1 MLLVAQSSS
10 AYKCIYGSNCL
21 TAHQLILFYK
31 GDKFYVISVQMISI
45 EEQIG
50 EKNMLA
56 DVIKTFGL
64 SKNYNGVKA
73 LQTLD
78 LKVPKNSIFGFLGPN
93 GAGKTTAMKILLGLI
108 KPTSG
113 TGTIFDKDITTENID
128 IRARTGYMPQNFDIG
143 SLKHLTAREVL
154 RFSAKFYFKGPK
166 GRIEERIQ
174 EMLELVGLEEKADRS
189 IEGFSGGEKQRLGIA
204 QAQINYPD
212 LLILDEPTASLDPIG
227 RRDVLEVMERLRK
240 YTTIFYSTHIL
251 DDVQKVSDSVAIL
264 NNGKLVAQGPI
275 DELLAGTASTVY
287 KISLKGDTEQ
297 VHTELLQKN
306 WIAGIQETTQNGKK
320 KWKVQVTD
328 QEIAEREVLRNLL
341 SKPGII
347 VTSFHTETVELEDV
361 FLKLVED

>member
-1 MLLVAQSSS
+1 MLLAAQSCST
-10 AYKCIYGSNCL
+10 YKQFYSSNCL
-21 TAHQLILFYK
+21 ITHQVILFYK
-31 GDKFYVISVQMISI
+31 EDEFYVISVQMITT
-45 EEQIG
+45 EERIG
-50 EKNMLA
+50 EKSMNS

-73 LQTLD
+73 LKTLD

-113 TGTIFDKDITTENID
+113 TGTIFDKDIATENIE
-128 IRARTGYMPQNFDIG
+128 IRARTGYLPQNFDIG

-154 RFSAKFYFKGPK
+154 RFAAKFYFKGPK
-166 GRIEERIQ
+166 DRIEERIQ
-174 EMLELVGLEEKADRS
+174 EMLELVGLEDKADRS

-212 LLILDEPTASLDPIG
+212 LLILDEPTAALDPIG

-264 NNGKLVAQGPI
+264 NDGKLVAQGPI

-287 KISLKGDTEQ
+287 KISLKGDTDQ
-297 VHTELLQKN
+297 AYTDLFQKN
-306 WIAGIQETTQNGKK
+306 WVAGIQETTQNGKK

-328 QEIAEREVLRNLL
+328 LEKAERQLLRIVHSN
-341 SKPGII
+341 PEII
-347 VTSFHTETVELEDV
+347 VTSFHAETVELEDV

>member
-1 MLLVAQSSS
+1 MNS
-10 AYKCIYGSNCL
+10 
-21 TAHQLILFYK
+21 
-31 GDKFYVISVQMISI
+31 
-45 EEQIG
+45 
-50 EKNMLA
+50 

-73 LQTLD
+73 LQSLD
-78 LKVPKNSIFGFLGPN
+78 LRVPKNSIFGFLGPN

-108 KPTSG
+108 KSSSG
-113 TGTIFDKDITTENID
+113 TGTIFGKDIATENID
-128 IRARTGYMPQNFDIG
+128 IRARTGYLPQNFDIG

-154 RFSAKFYFKGPK
+154 RFAAKFYFKGPED
-166 GRIEERIQ
+166 RIEERIQ

-212 LLILDEPTASLDPIG
+212 LLILDEPTAALDPIG

-275 DELLAGTASTVY
+275 DELLAGTASIEYIIT
-287 KISLKGDTEQ
+287 LKGDSEQ
-297 VHTELLQKN
+297 AHRELLQKK
-306 WIAGIQETTQNGKK
+306 WVAGIKETVLNGKK
-320 KWKVQVTD
+320 KWKVKVTNK
-328 QEIAEREVLRNLL
+328 EIAERELLRIVH
-341 SKPGII
+341 STPEVI

>member
-1 MLLVAQSSS
+1 MLLVAQSAS
-10 AYKCIYGSNCL
+10 AYKRIYTSNCL
-21 TAHQLILFYK
+21 ITHQVILFYK
-31 GDKFYVISVQMISI
+31 EDEFYVISVQMISTKK
-45 EEQIG
+45 QIG
-50 EKNMLA
+50 EKNMNL

-113 TGTIFDKDITTENID
+113 TGTIFDKDIILENID

-166 GRIEERIQ
+166 ERIEERIQ
-174 EMLELVGLEEKADRS
+174 EMLELVSLEEKADRS

-264 NNGKLVAQGPI
+264 SNGKLVAQGPI

-287 KISLKGDTEQ
+287 IISLKGDIEQ
-297 VHTELLQKN
+297 AHTNLLKEN
-306 WIAGIQETTQNGKK
+306 WVAGIQETGKNGTK

-328 QEIAEREVLRNLL
+328 LEKAERDLLR
-341 SKPGII
+341 II
-347 VTSFHTETVELEDV
+347 HSTPKVTVTSFHAETVELEDI

>member
-1 MLLVAQSSS
+1 MV
-10 AYKCIYGSNCL
+10 K
-21 TAHQLILFYK
+21 
-31 GDKFYVISVQMISI
+31 
-45 EEQIG
+45 
-50 EKNMLA
+50 KNMNS

-73 LQTLD
+73 LQSLD
-78 LKVPKNSIFGFLGPN
+78 LRVPKNSIFGFLGPN

-108 KPTSG
+108 KSSSG
-113 TGTIFDKDITTENID
+113 AGTIFDKDIATENID
-128 IRARTGYMPQNFDIG
+128 IRARTGYLPQNFDIG

-154 RFSAKFYFKGPK
+154 RFAAKFYFKGPK
-166 GRIEERIQ
+166 DRIEERIQ

-189 IEGFSGGEKQRLGIA
+189 IEGFSGGEKQRLGVA

-212 LLILDEPTASLDPIG
+212 LLILDEPTAALDPIG

-275 DELLAGTASTVY
+275 DELLAGTASIEYNIT
-287 KISLKGDTEQ
+287 LKGDSEQ
-297 VHTELLQKN
+297 AQRELLQKK
-306 WIAGIQETTQNGKK
+306 WVAGIKETVQNEKK

-328 QEIAEREVLRNLL
+328 QTIAERELLRIVH
-341 SKPGII
+341 STPEII